1 MSEDSTSNSSAPLF
15 HESAV
20 DLATKLGVIPTAEAA
35 GMARE
40 ARELAQVFQA
50 WSTQRPENSAR
61 IARIQQLFD
70 LHRRAMDFLAH
81 RKSGPP
87 SQRR

>member
-1 MSEDSTSNSSAPLF
+1 MSEDTSSSVPLF

-20 DLATKLGVIPTAEAA
+20 DLAAKLAAIPTAEAA

-40 ARELAQVFQA
+40 ARDLAQAFKSWASQK
-50 WSTQRPENSAR
+50 PEHSVR
-61 IARIQQLFD
+61 TARIQQLFD
-70 LHRRAMDFLAH
+70 LHRRAMDYLAQ

-87 SQRR
+87 SRR